1 MSNNNNK
8 KEIAKPEV
16 KETKTPQIRL
26 LCNPTGKYNMANEYG
41 DVLTLSPELTKRM
54 LDEGD
59 AEIVK

>member
-1 MSNNNNK
+1 MSNNNKNQT
-8 KEIAKPEV
+8 AKPEV

-26 LCNPTGKYNMANEYG
+26 LCNPTGKYNMANDFG

>member
-1 MSNNNNK
+1 MSNNNKNQT
-8 KEIAKPEV
+8 AKPEV
-16 KETKTPQIRL
+16 KETKATQIRL
-26 LCNPTGKYNMANEYG
+26 LCNPTGKYNMANDFG